1 MDLVNVIRTWIIA
14 KKELRGLASEKTIL
28 LAILLQLFIAL
39 FSSFLMVGL
48 SAMYDPSTYGRVSG
62 VQYGV
67 GIAGNDTIL
76 PRLLDDNPSFVPYE
90 MDLSVALAA
99 LKERKLAAV
108 IWVSGTLPTEKDPV
122 TLTLY
127 TIKNDIQSAVIEV
140 KIKEILLKYEDILRD
155 ARSDRITRQPLILT
169 PFRPVS
175 SNTFYEFIYALLI
188 PLLLFMPAIISAGL
202 VIDLITEEY
211 QQQTLDT
218 LRTTPAA
225 LSDIVGG
232 KILACLILIPAQSG
246 LWLALL
252 TLNGIKIAAL
262 PQILLL
268 VLFTS
273 AALILIAAIFALY
286 YLDRTKAQFIFSTA
300 AVILLLLTLAFPH
313 NPLNLIALLASGS
326 PAPLFSVILL
336 AFGSL
341 CIILLIGVRVAVRRA
356 SGT

>member
-1 MDLVNVIRTWIIA
+1 MDLVNLFRTWIIA
-14 KKELRGLASEKTIL
+14 RKELRGLASEKTIL

-48 SAMYDPSTYGRVSG
+48 SAMYDPSTYGRVTG

-76 PRLLDDNPSFVPYE
+76 PELIKNNPSFVPYQ

-108 IWVSGTLPTEKDPV
+108 IWTSGTRPEEKDPV

-140 KIKEILLKYEDILRD
+140 KIKDILLKYEDILRD
-155 ARSDRITRQPLILT
+155 ARSSRITRQPIPLSSY
-169 PFRPVS
+169 RPVS
-175 SNTFYEFIYALLI
+175 TNTFYEFIYALLI

-202 VIDLITEEY
+202 VIDLITEEF

-225 LSDIVGG
+225 LIEIVGG
-232 KILACLILIPAQSG
+232 KIVACLILIPIESG
-246 LWLALL
+246 VWLVLL
-252 TLNGIKIAAL
+252 TLNGIKIASL
-262 PQILLL
+262 PEILLQ
-268 VLFTS
+268 VSFSS
-273 AALILIAAIFALY
+273 AALILIAAVFALH

-300 AVILLLLTLAFPH
+300 AIILLLLALAFPN

-326 PAPLFSVILL
+326 PAPYHLAILL
-336 AFGSL
+336 ASGCL
-341 CIILLIGVRVAVRRA
+341 CILLLMVVRVAVRRA
-356 SGT
+356 SVS